1 MCIYVSYVYTYTIVF
16 VGIIICKYL
25 CMYVCLYVHV
35 CILVYVCMY
44 VCMCVCM
51 YVCTFVCMYVCTYVY
66 MCVCMYVLVYV
77 CTYVYGWYVSD
88 SLSSPSSC
96 RSIWH
101 PGGSHSQVAT
111 MDDKASLC
119 LWTIE
124 GTAKPQ
130 EMNKI
135 QLDSKGRVCHT
146 AVCWS
151 SHHNYTQ
158 LLVSADSTLYSWD
171 TRTNM

>member
-1 MCIYVSYVYTYTIVF
+1 MYVA
-16 VGIIICKYL
+16 L
-25 CMYVCLYVHV
+25 CMYVYLCILCIYIHNCV
-35 CILVYVCMY
+35 CRYNYMQVLVYVCMFICT
-44 VCMCVCM
+44 CMYTCVCM
-51 YVCTFVCMYVCTYVY
+51 YVRMYVCMYVRMYLCMY
-66 MCVCMYVLVYV
+66 VCMYVLVYV

-111 MDDKASLC
+111 MDDKSSLC